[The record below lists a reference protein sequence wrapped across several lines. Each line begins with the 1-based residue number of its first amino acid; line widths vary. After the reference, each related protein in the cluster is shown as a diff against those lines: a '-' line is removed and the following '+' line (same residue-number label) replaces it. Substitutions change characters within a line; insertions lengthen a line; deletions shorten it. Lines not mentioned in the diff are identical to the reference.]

1 MACLKDFNSIE
12 NLLMHMP
19 WLQLSIELRI
29 INEYERIVKKSGL
42 RVMFDD
48 NLLGAS

>member
-1 MACLKDFNSIE
+1 MNS
-12 NLLMHMP
+12 
-19 WLQLSIELRI
+19 

-48 NLLGAS
+48 NLLGASWHN